1 MKFRSSIIGLLTV
14 AGLLCLFVTSAYAVP
29 TNVAL
34 GGSATANSVNG
45 PNPASNTID
54 GLSTTNWSGGSIG
67 TEVSPDWLVVDL
79 GEEFDLYEVGVY
91 GKDTSAPD
99 TKYLGYNLYFS
110 NSTSCSRYVNRLERY
125 CVYRS
130 GYYDIFKVDLTARY
144 IKFEVDGGNQ
154 WSHLYEL
161 EAWADVVG
169 GQGEEIPEPATMLL
183 LGAGLAGLGLKRRKQ
198 A

>member
-110 NSTSCSRYVNRLERY
+110 NSTSFGAAYASGQSLWNSA
-125 CVYRS
+125 S

-144 IKFEVDGGNQ
+144 IKFEVDGWNQ